1 MKNTKNIVW
10 MSILIIGLIVGL
22 IGMINQI
29 STGHVVTGISQQVP
43 WGVYIAAFTFF
54 MGISIGVTFIGFLI
68 HSFNVE
74 SLKPFEFK
82 AVIVS
87 LSALVGALLFLL
99 MDVGNPI
106 KMLGVP
112 LLLRNTTSVF
122 FYSSLSYYAFGIL
135 LLMQLMALI
144 KIQKGTANEKIIKRL
159 KWLSIISLPF
169 ALGIVLVPDGALF
182 SFVKA
187 REFWNRPLLLP
198 HFANAALASGV
209 AVIVAITAIN
219 HYIKNERIVKESTLK
234 FFRFALLFLVAG
246 VLFLDVF
253 DILVLKYSEKLAGIE
268 AWNLLTGKHLF
279 FFVLNLGGLFIAL
292 LVLINKIGA
301 KLSGLFISSIL
312 VIFAISAYRYNLI
325 IVGQEVPLMNGL
337 SAGEYSVTIT
347 EVAVASGITSCCLIV
362 YQLLSMKFN
371 KKSIV

>member
-1 MKNTKNIVW
+1 